1 MRHSSLMA
9 SLTPGGMTE
18 MEWPGISGPAVI
30 PASTPVSAELITI
43 APKFRRL
50 ATATQLYLSHYLMPV
65 IDFFIIYCL
74 MFLKNLVKMEFDN

>member
-1 MRHSSLMA
+1 MA

-30 PASTPVSAELITI
+30 PAFTPVSAELITI
-43 APKFRRL
+43 APKFLRL

-74 MFLKNLVKMEFDN
+74 MFLKNLVKMEFDK